1 MNMCLFFLQTFVEE
15 TTSLP
20 PDVLVGIQTAPAI
33 ASEAGT
39 EQTTTIPVF
48 EDVATIIHT
57 FTSSIP
63 VAPGSGSQTEK
74 EPSPVSDGAIEDAG
88 VLTLG
93 NLLKVL
99 VVLGVFGGVFWWL
112 GGVRLVARYL
122 PGQAAGNYAKL
133 NRDDPEK

>member
-1 MNMCLFFLQTFVEE
+1 MCLFFLQDFVEQ

-33 ASEAGT
+33 ASEAGI

-48 EDVATIIHT
+48 EDVMTIIHT

-63 VAPGSGSQTEK
+63 VASGSSSQTEK

>member
-1 MNMCLFFLQTFVEE
+1 MCLFFLQDFVEQ

-33 ASEAGT
+33 ASEAGI

-48 EDVATIIHT
+48 EGVMTIIHT
-57 FTSSIP
+57 ITSSIP
-63 VAPGSGSQTEK
+63 VASGSSSQTEK
-74 EPSPVSDGAIEDAG
+74 EPSPVSGGAIEDAG

>member
-1 MNMCLFFLQTFVEE
+1 MCLFFLQDFVEQ

-33 ASEAGT
+33 ASEAGI

-48 EDVATIIHT
+48 EDVMTIIHT

-63 VAPGSGSQTEK
+63 VASGSSSQTE